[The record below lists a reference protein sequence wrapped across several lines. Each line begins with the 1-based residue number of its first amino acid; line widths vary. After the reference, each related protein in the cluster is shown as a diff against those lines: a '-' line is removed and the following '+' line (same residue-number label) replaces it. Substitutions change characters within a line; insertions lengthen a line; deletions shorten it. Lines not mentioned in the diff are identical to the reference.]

1 MISSLF
7 GFGFGLLSL
16 APAAQYVGRKGR
28 GAMTEQAPKSP
39 GHSRA
44 ARLAESVVT
53 LAIVL
58 AVSVMTVVSIAVIA
72 IERQGVKSFLFGG

>member
-1 MISSLF
+1 
-7 GFGFGLLSL
+7 
-16 APAAQYVGRKGR
+16 
-28 GAMTEQAPKSP
+28 MTEQAPKSP